1 MSSTKL
7 VLLIGCIINIYI
19 SSMKIESFVENHE
32 KDDDV
37 TLMISSDLTVD
48 IYTLDSTYT
57 DVLKIP
63 STKKKFYQVDS
74 GPLGK
79 YRVTSGNSVTVA
91 TDGTIYPRNTTWYW
105 YGGMGYSYPLTGKEP
120 TRIQVSYTLGTSVV
134 TVTIGTKQY
143 KVTVNVK
150 DYASEYVEAKVDAYI
165 KANVTTKS
173 TNLEKLKAITAYP
186 AMFPYSPKYQ
196 SYTSMIIFEGGDC
209 WASSNTIKYLCDKVG
224 ITSHVRFAANDVGS
238 GSGHRNVIAEID
250 GKYYICEAGY
260 YSTKPNRGY
269 NVKEEPLGYSTK
281 STTNGLIIYQYDGS
295 DQQITVPST
304 INNKTVIKL
313 ENLVFYNGPGKTA
326 TSITLPSTITSL
338 GNSVFNS
345 LPNLK
350 QITIPK
356 NVQTIGLYVFAGSDN
371 LAKILVNTNNKYL
384 ASKNDILYNKNL
396 TTIINYP
403 PGKVEEK
410 YEGLSTLERF
420 ENYSFYYTK
429 QVKAVVVP
437 KNVKYIG
444 EAAFARSNIKEVYFA
459 GEPPTLG
466 EYIFGDLN
474 VTVYYPKTSTKWK
487 QYLGEKYNAKEIRW
501 QTWTPST
508 AVLLQTQT
516 TSLNI
521 TLICGLS
528 IVFLIIVG
536 ILIFKCLR
544 KRKQENIDF
553 INFDINKELNKV

>member
-1 MSSTKL
+1 MSSIKL
-7 VLLIGCIINIYI
+7 VLLIGCIIYI
-19 SSMKIESFVENHE
+19 SSMKIESFAANNEE
-32 KDDDV
+32 DDDV

-57 DVLKIP
+57 DVLQIP

-79 YRVTSGNSVTVA
+79 YKVTSGNSVTVA
-91 TDGTIYPRNTTWYW
+91 TDGTIYPKNTTWYW

-150 DYASEYVEAKVDAYI
+150 DYASEYVDAKIDAYI

-186 AMFPYSPKYQ
+186 AMFPYNYKYQ
-196 SYTSMIIFEGGDC
+196 SYISMVIFEGGDC

-224 ITSHVRFAANDVGS
+224 ITSHVRFAANDAGS
-238 GSGHRNVIAEID
+238 GSGHRNVIALVD
-250 GKYYICEAGY
+250 GKYYICDAGY
-260 YSTKPNRGY
+260 YSTKPNRSY
-269 NVKEEPLGYSTK
+269 SVREEPLGYSTK
-281 STTNGLIIYQYDGS
+281 STTNGLTIYQYDGS

-304 INNKTVIKL
+304 INNKTVIRL

-326 TSITLPSTITSL
+326 TSITLPATIKSL

-350 QITIPK
+350 KITIPK
-356 NVQTIGLYVFAGSDN
+356 NVETIGLYVFAGSDN
-371 LAKILVNTNNKYL
+371 LAKILVNANNKYL
-384 ASKNDILYNKNL
+384 ASQNDILYNKNL

-437 KNVKYIG
+437 KSVKYIG

-466 EYIFGDLN
+466 QYIFGDLN

-487 QYLGEKYNAKEIRW
+487 QYLEEKYNAKEIRW

-508 AVLLQTQT
+508 TVLLQIQP
-516 TSLNI
+516 TSSNI
-521 TLICGLS
+521 ALICGLS
-528 IVFLIIVG
+528 IVFLTIVG
-536 ILIFKCLR
+536 LIIFKCLR
-544 KRKQENIDF
+544 KRKQEDIDS
-553 INFDINKELNKV
+553 ISFDINKELNKV